1 MITIRRRRLTIAAG
15 VAAAVLV
22 LAACGKDKQESSA
35 STTTAAASGTTV
47 VPSNAATVRYDEQI
61 QQWLTEVGC
70 NPGGVDGV
78 IGPHTEAAIV
88 EFQQAEGLAANGE
101 MDAATTK
108 ALEAAAQA
116 GKKVCST
123 TGTTASTTTT
133 TTGGQAPCTPTALV
147 AAIPQG
153 DVITGYVCADGYA
166 GVTGTVGSG
175 ATSTFHVVL
184 KSENG
189 AWTNLGDEPC
199 GAASAG
205 IAPAV
210 LEMGCPPE
218 QG

>member
-1 MITIRRRRLTIAAG
+1 VPTIRRHRLTIASG
-15 VAAAVLV
+15 IAAAVRV
-22 LAACGKDKQESSA
+22 RIACGKDKQESSA
-35 STTTAAASGTTV
+35 STTTAAATGTTV
-47 VPSNAATVRYDEQI
+47 VPSSAATVRHDEQV

-70 NPGGVDGV
+70 NPGGVGGV

-88 EFQQAEGLAANGE
+88 EFQRTEGRAANGE

-116 GKKVCST
+116 GKKVCGN
-123 TGTTASTTTT
+123 TGTTAFTT
-133 TTGGQAPCTPTALV
+133 TTGGQAPCTAPAPV
-147 AAIPQG
+147 AATPQG
-153 DVITGYVCADGYA
+153 DMITGYVCADGHV

-175 ATSTFHVVL
+175 ATSAFHVVL